1 MSITKKILIS
11 LIFGI
16 IIGSIINILF
26 FNEVDSKFTNK
37 IVYFFIEVCNL
48 INNLYLNVLKMIAI
62 PIVFSSLYIA
72 IAELDK
78 SSSISKLTLST
89 IFTYLGTT
97 SIAIFL
103 GLFIANLTNPGIGVE
118 AQTNNDFEII
128 EAPSLVETFSNIIP
142 SNFVAAFS
150 SGNMLQ
156 IIFLSISLGYVSRLF
171 IKNSEST
178 LLKSLKEVN
187 KVFIKLINLIIEIS
201 PLIIFFILVKS
212 FSSLGFNLIYN
223 LFNYFLTVIFVL
235 IVHLVFTYGFLL
247 VLIKE
252 NPIKLL
258 SSIKKVLVF
267 AFASSSS
274 NATLPVTME
283 TCKNE
288 LKIKPSIVSFVIP
301 LGTTI
306 NMDGTAIMQGVATVF
321 IAQMFG
327 IDLGFIE
334 YLLVIITATL
344 ASIGTA
350 GIPSVGLITLGLVLN
365 QVGLP
370 MEGVALILGIDRLLD
385 MSRTAINV
393 TGDIIVT
400 KLIAKFN

>member
-16 IIGSIINILF
+16 IIGSFINILF

-37 IVYFFIEVCNL
+37 IIYFFIEFCNL

-156 IIFLSISLGYVSRLF
+156 IIFLSISLGYVGRLF

-187 KVFIKLINLIIEIS
+187 KVFIKLINLIIDIS

-288 LKIKPSIVSFVIP
+288 LKIKPSVVSFVIP

-321 IAQMFG
+321 IAQMYG

-334 YLLVIITATL
+334 YLLVIVTATL

>member
-37 IVYFFIEVCNL
+37 TVYFFIEVCNL
-48 INNLYLNVLKMIAI
+48 VNNLYLNVLKMIAI

-103 GLFIANLTNPGIGVE
+103 GLFVANLTNPGIGVE

-171 IKNSEST
+171 IKSSEST

-187 KVFIKLINLIIEIS
+187 KIFIKLINLIIDIS
-201 PLIIFFILVKS
+201 PLIILFILIKS

-258 SSIKKVLVF
+258 NSIKKVLVF

-321 IAQMFG
+321 IAQMYG

>member
-26 FNEVDSKFTNK
+26 FNEIDSKFTNRF
-37 IVYFFIEVCNL
+37 VYFIIEICNL
-48 INNLYLNVLKMIAI
+48 INNLYLNALKMIAI

-118 AQTNNDFEII
+118 AQTNNDFQII

-150 SGNMLQ
+150 TGNMLQ
-156 IIFLSISLGYVSRLF
+156 VIFLSISLGYVSRLF

-187 KVFIKLINLIIEIS
+187 KVFIKLINLIIGIS

-223 LFNYFLTVIFVL
+223 LLNYFLTVIFVL
-235 IVHLVFTYGFLL
+235 IVHLVVTYGFLL

-321 IAQMFG
+321 IAQMYG

-334 YLLVIITATL
+334 YLLVIVTATL

-350 GIPSVGLITLGLVLN
+350 GIPSVRLITLGLVLN

-370 MEGVALILGIDRLLD
+370 MEGVTLILGIDRLLD

>member
-118 AQTNNDFEII
+118 AQTNNNFEII

-142 SNFVAAFS
+142 SNFIAAFS

-223 LFNYFLTVIFVL
+223 LLNYFLTVIFVL
-235 IVHLVFTYGFLL
+235 IVHLIFTYGFLL

>member
-16 IIGSIINILF
+16 ITGSIINILF
-26 FNEVDSKFTNK
+26 FNEVDSQFTNK

-128 EAPSLVETFSNIIP
+128 EAPSLVDTFSNIIP
-142 SNFVAAFS
+142 SNFVGAFS

>member
-118 AQTNNDFEII
+118 TQTNNDFEII

-142 SNFVAAFS
+142 SNFVAAFA

>member
-16 IIGSIINILF
+16 ILGSIINILF

-118 AQTNNDFEII
+118 AQTNNNFEII

-142 SNFVAAFS
+142 SNFIAAFS

-223 LFNYFLTVIFVL
+223 LLNYFLTVIFVL
-235 IVHLVFTYGFLL
+235 IVHLIFTYGFLL

>member
-235 IVHLVFTYGFLL
+235 IVHLVLTYGFLL

>member
-1 MSITKKILIS
+1 M
-11 LIFGI
+11 
-16 IIGSIINILF
+16 
-26 FNEVDSKFTNK
+26 
-37 IVYFFIEVCNL
+37 
-48 INNLYLNVLKMIAI
+48 
-62 PIVFSSLYIA
+62 
-72 IAELDK
+72 
-78 SSSISKLTLST
+78 
-89 IFTYLGTT
+89 
-97 SIAIFL
+97 
-103 GLFIANLTNPGIGVE
+103 
-118 AQTNNDFEII
+118 
-128 EAPSLVETFSNIIP
+128 
-142 SNFVAAFS
+142 
-150 SGNMLQ
+150 
-156 IIFLSISLGYVSRLF
+156 
-171 IKNSEST
+171 
-178 LLKSLKEVN
+178 
-187 KVFIKLINLIIEIS
+187 
-201 PLIIFFILVKS
+201 
-212 FSSLGFNLIYN
+212 
-223 LFNYFLTVIFVL
+223 

-321 IAQMFG
+321 IAQMYG

-334 YLLVIITATL
+334 YLLVIVTATL

>member
-37 IVYFFIEVCNL
+37 TVYFFIEVCNL

-103 GLFIANLTNPGIGVE
+103 GLFVANLTNPGIGVE

-171 IKNSEST
+171 IKNSESA

-187 KVFIKLINLIIEIS
+187 KIFIKLINLIIDIS
-201 PLIIFFILVKS
+201 PLIILFILIKS

-258 SSIKKVLVF
+258 NSIKKVLVF

-321 IAQMFG
+321 IAQM
-327 IDLGFIE
+327 
-334 YLLVIITATL
+334 YR
-344 ASIGTA
+344 
-350 GIPSVGLITLGLVLN
+350 
-365 QVGLP
+365 
-370 MEGVALILGIDRLLD
+370 DRF
-385 MSRTAINV
+385 R
-393 TGDIIVT
+393 
-400 KLIAKFN
+400 FY

>member
-118 AQTNNDFEII
+118 AQTNNNFEII

-187 KVFIKLINLIIEIS
+187 KVFIKLINLIIDIS
-201 PLIIFFILVKS
+201 PLIIFFILIKS

-321 IAQMFG
+321 IAQMYG

>member
-118 AQTNNDFEII
+118 AQTNNDFAII

>member
-78 SSSISKLTLST
+78 SSSIAKLTLST

-118 AQTNNDFEII
+118 AKTNNDFEII

-142 SNFVAAFS
+142 GNFVAAFS

-223 LFNYFLTVIFVL
+223 LLNYFLTVIFVL
-235 IVHLVFTYGFLL
+235 IVHLIFTYGFLL

>member
-26 FNEVDSKFTNK
+26 FNEIDSKFTNRF
-37 IVYFFIEVCNL
+37 VYFIIEICNL
-48 INNLYLNVLKMIAI
+48 INNLYLNALKMIAI

-118 AQTNNDFEII
+118 AQTNNDFQII

-150 SGNMLQ
+150 TGNMLQ
-156 IIFLSISLGYVSRLF
+156 VIFLSISLGYVSRLF

-187 KVFIKLINLIIEIS
+187 KVFIKLINLIIGIS

-223 LFNYFLTVIFVL
+223 LLNYFLTVIFVL
-235 IVHLVFTYGFLL
+235 IVHLVVTYGFLL

-321 IAQMFG
+321 IAQMYG

-334 YLLVIITATL
+334 YLLVIVTATL

-350 GIPSVGLITLGLVLN
+350 GIPSVRLITLGLVLN

-370 MEGVALILGIDRLLD
+370 MEGVTLILGIDRLLD

-393 TGDIIVT
+393 TGAIIVT

>member
-26 FNEVDSKFTNK
+26 FNEIDSKFTNRF
-37 IVYFFIEVCNL
+37 VYFIIEICNL
-48 INNLYLNVLKMIAI
+48 INNLYLNALKMIAI

-118 AQTNNDFEII
+118 AQTNNDFQII

-150 SGNMLQ
+150 TGNMLQ
-156 IIFLSISLGYVSRLF
+156 VIFLSISLGYVSRLF

-187 KVFIKLINLIIEIS
+187 KVFIKLINLIIGIS

-223 LFNYFLTVIFVL
+223 LLNYFLTVIFVL
-235 IVHLVFTYGFLL
+235 IVHLVVTYGFLL

-321 IAQMFG
+321 IAQMYG

-334 YLLVIITATL
+334 YLLVIVTATL

-370 MEGVALILGIDRLLD
+370 MEGVTLILGIDRLLD

>member
-321 IAQMFG
+321 IAQMYG

>member
-16 IIGSIINILF
+16 ILGSIINILF

-321 IAQMFG
+321 IAQMYG

>member
-37 IVYFFIEVCNL
+37 IIFFFIEVCNL

>member
-16 IIGSIINILF
+16 ILGSIINILF

-37 IVYFFIEVCNL
+37 TVYFFIEVCNL

-103 GLFIANLTNPGIGVE
+103 GLFVANLTNPGIGVE

-171 IKNSEST
+171 IKNSESA

-187 KVFIKLINLIIEIS
+187 KIFIKLINLIIDIS
-201 PLIIFFILVKS
+201 PLIILFILIKS

-321 IAQMFG
+321 IAQMYG

>member
-118 AQTNNDFEII
+118 AQTNNDFKII

-321 IAQMFG
+321 IAQMYG

>member
-171 IKNSEST
+171 IKNSESA

-187 KVFIKLINLIIEIS
+187 KVFIKLINLIIDIS
-201 PLIIFFILVKS
+201 PLIILFILIKS

-223 LFNYFLTVIFVL
+223 LLNYFLTVIFVL
-235 IVHLVFTYGFLL
+235 IVHLIFTYGFLL

>member
-37 IVYFFIEVCNL
+37 TVYFFIEVCNL

-118 AQTNNDFEII
+118 AQTNNDFEVI

-156 IIFLSISLGYVSRLF
+156 IIFLSISLGYVSRLI
-171 IKNSEST
+171 IKSSEST

-187 KVFIKLINLIIEIS
+187 KVFIKLINLIIDIS
-201 PLIIFFILVKS
+201 PLIIFFILIKS

-258 SSIKKVLVF
+258 NSIKKVLVF

-321 IAQMFG
+321 IAQMYG

>member
-97 SIAIFL
+97 SVAIFL

>member
-16 IIGSIINILF
+16 ILGSIINILF

-118 AQTNNDFEII
+118 AQTNNNFEII

-142 SNFVAAFS
+142 SNFIAAFS

-223 LFNYFLTVIFVL
+223 LLNYFLTVIFVL
-235 IVHLVFTYGFLL
+235 IVHLIFTYGFLL

-334 YLLVIITATL
+334 YLLVIMTATL

>member
-97 SIAIFL
+97 SVAIFL

-235 IVHLVFTYGFLL
+235 IVHLVFTYGALL

-321 IAQMFG
+321 IAQMYG

>member
-37 IVYFFIEVCNL
+37 TVYFFIEVCNL

-78 SSSISKLTLST
+78 SSSISKLTFST

-201 PLIIFFILVKS
+201 PLIIFFILIKS

-223 LFNYFLTVIFVL
+223 LLNYFLTVIFVL

>member
-16 IIGSIINILF
+16 IIGSFINILF

-37 IVYFFIEVCNL
+37 IIYFFIEFCNL
-48 INNLYLNVLKMIAI
+48 INNLYLNILKMIAI

-156 IIFLSISLGYVSRLF
+156 IIFLSISLGYVGRLF

-187 KVFIKLINLIIEIS
+187 KVFIKLINLIIDIS

-288 LKIKPSIVSFVIP
+288 LKIKPSVVSFVIP

-321 IAQMFG
+321 IAQMYG

-334 YLLVIITATL
+334 YLLVIVTATL

>member
-16 IIGSIINILF
+16 VVGSIINILF

-37 IVYFFIEVCNL
+37 IAYFFIEVCNL

-118 AQTNNDFEII
+118 AQTSNEFEII

-142 SNFVAAFS
+142 SNFFVAFS

-171 IKNSEST
+171 IKNTEST

-187 KVFIKLINLIIEIS
+187 KVFINLINLIIDIS

-321 IAQMFG
+321 IAQMYG
-327 IDLGFIE
+327 IDLGFLE
-334 YLLVIITATL
+334 YLLVIVTATL

>member
-118 AQTNNDFEII
+118 AQTNNDFEVI

-171 IKNSEST
+171 IKSSEST

-187 KVFIKLINLIIEIS
+187 KVFIKLINLIIDIS
-201 PLIIFFILVKS
+201 PLIIFFILIKS

-370 MEGVALILGIDRLLD
+370 MEGVAIILGIDRLLD

>member
-16 IIGSIINILF
+16 IIGSIINISF

-118 AQTNNDFEII
+118 AQTNNDFEVI

-178 LLKSLKEVN
+178 WLKSLKEVN

-223 LFNYFLTVIFVL
+223 LLNYFLTVIFVL
-235 IVHLVFTYGFLL
+235 IVHLIFTYGFLL
-247 VLIKE
+247 ILIKE

-321 IAQMFG
+321 IAQMYG

>member
-370 MEGVALILGIDRLLD
+370 MEGVAIILGIDRLLD

>member
-16 IIGSIINILF
+16 IIVSIINILF

-37 IVYFFIEVCNL
+37 TVYFFIEVCNL

-118 AQTNNDFEII
+118 AQTNNNFEII

-142 SNFVAAFS
+142 SNFIAAFS

-187 KVFIKLINLIIEIS
+187 KIFIKLINLIIDIS
-201 PLIIFFILVKS
+201 PLIILFILIKS

-258 SSIKKVLVF
+258 NSIKKVLVF

-321 IAQMFG
+321 IAQMYG

>member
-16 IIGSIINILF
+16 IIGSFINILF

-37 IVYFFIEVCNL
+37 IIYFFIEFCNL

-78 SSSISKLTLST
+78 SSSIPKLTLST

-128 EAPSLVETFSNIIP
+128 KAPSLVETFSNIIP

-156 IIFLSISLGYVSRLF
+156 IIFLSITLGYVGRLF

-187 KVFIKLINLIIEIS
+187 KVFIKLINLIIDIS

-252 NPIKLL
+252 NPIGLL

-288 LKIKPSIVSFVIP
+288 LKIKPSVVSFVIP

-321 IAQMFG
+321 IAQMYG

-334 YLLVIITATL
+334 YLLVIVTATL

>member
-26 FNEVDSKFTNK
+26 FDEVDSKFTNK

>member
-37 IVYFFIEVCNL
+37 IIYFFIEVCNL